1 MRRRLS
7 LVSLLCA
14 WLLATGSQWDVVQTF
29 AWGKMI
35 VTYAQT
41 MPLADAVRLTFTA
54 GNECGVC
61 EIVNEAR
68 QQQSDATLPGEPSG
82 KLAKIPLVF
91 QASSVF
97 VASAPAVLGLS
108 PDVLLEMQGVARAA
122 PPVPP
127 PRGLS

>member
-7 LVSLLCA
+7 IISLLFA

-35 VTYAQT
+35 VTYAQSMRVT
-41 MPLADAVRLTFTA
+41 EAVRLTFTP
-54 GNECGVC
+54 GNMCSLCHAVS
-61 EIVNEAR
+61 EAK
-68 QQQSDATLPGEPSG
+68 QQQTDDALPGDPAG

-97 VASAPAVLGLS
+97 VSSAPTVQGVS
-108 PDVLLEMQGVARAA
+108 PDEFLEMQGVARAA

-127 PRGLS
+127 PRGQA